1 MVEIAS
7 IIVAGG
13 SGSRMGSK
21 LPKQFLPIAGEP
33 ILMHT
38 IRAFYDALGEH
49 QIVVV
54 LPSEHITI
62 WCELCEKHSFDI
74 EHEVVAGGK
83 SRFYSVKNGLSIV
96 EKDIDVVLVQ
106 DGVRPFVTERLIH
119 DMITAARLYGA
130 AVPCM
135 AQVDSLRE
143 VCDENRSVIVDRNRY
158 VRVQTPQ
165 AFDKKLLI
173 EAYLQPFDLSF
184 TDDASVVE
192 ALGSGEIH
200 LVLGD
205 ERNLKIT
212 SPLDMVVAE
221 AIIKNY
227 YI

>member
-49 QIVVV
+49 QIIVV
-54 LPSEHITI
+54 LPSDHITI
-62 WCELCEKHSFDI
+62 WSELCRRHSFGV
-74 EHEVVAGGK
+74 EHHIVTGGK
-83 SRFYSVKNGLSIV
+83 NRFYSVKNGLACV
-96 EKDIDVVLVQ
+96 DKDVDVVLVQ
-106 DGVRPFVTERLIH
+106 DGVRPFVTERLID
-119 DMITAARLYGA
+119 DMITAARLNGA
-130 AVPCM
+130 AVPYM

-143 VCDENRSVIVDRNRY
+143 ICDEDRSVIVDRNRY
-158 VRVQTPQ
+158 VRIQTPQ
-165 AFDKKLLI
+165 AFDKKI
-173 EAYLQPFDLSF
+173 IQEAYLQPYSSTF

-192 ALGSGEIH
+192 SMGVEIN
-200 LVLGD
+200 LVAGD
-205 ERNLKIT
+205 ERNIKIT

-221 AIIKNY
+221 AILKNY